1 MNNKVKNILIGT
13 ACQLVFEYD
22 KWNDEHVTD
31 MYKTFDSDPGFT
43 VAYLYEMCQKA
54 QEIKDTGKNFEET
67 EKALGKTEEKTKKS
81 ISCEDQ
87 SKIDCLYRK
96 ISFLKN
102 NGDDYYNIK
111 ERRECYAK
119 IRAIKDSYLSP
130 EQIRHR
136 EDLKS
141 ASENRAYAKR
151 QKISNAKM
159 KKEKTGLATL
169 TPKQVAINEVVTCN
183 YMIRMGH
190 CSCDIVKKY
199 SKKKMELIKKW
210 GIKST
215 DLRRQKKFDPKYA

>member
-1 MNNKVKNILIGT
+1 M
-13 ACQLVFEYD
+13 F
-22 KWNDEHVTD
+22 
-31 MYKTFDSDPGFT
+31 KTFEPQPNFT
-43 VAYLYEMCQKA
+43 AEDLYEMCQKVNKLKEA
-54 QEIKDTGKNFEET
+54 GKTFEET

-130 EQIRHR
+130 EQIRHK

-141 ASENRAYAKR
+141 ASEDRTYAKR
-151 QKISNAKM
+151 QKISDAKM
-159 KKEKTGLATL
+159 KKEKSALATI
-169 TPKQVAINEVVTCN
+169 TPKQKAINEVVTCN
-183 YMIRMGH
+183 YIIRMGH
-190 CSCDIVKKY
+190 NDRSCNIVKKY